1 MTWAMTRPRA
11 RRLWVGLAGL
21 GWLLASSGGA
31 LAAPGVGDPAPDW
44 TLMGS
49 DGRLHSLS
57 EYRGRKGVV
66 LAWFPKA
73 FTPG

>member
-1 MTWAMTRPRA
+1 MDPAA
-11 RRLWVGLAGL
+11 RRRGATGLWLGLASF
-21 GWLLASSGGA
+21 GWLLATGAGA
-31 LAAPGVGDPAPDW
+31 LAAPGAGDPAPDFS
-44 TLMGS
+44 LAGS

-57 EYRGRKGVV
+57 EYRGRQGVV

>member
-1 MTWAMTRPRA
+1 MKKTMTRSRA
-11 RRLWVGLAGL
+11 RSLWVGMVSL
-21 GWLLASSGGA
+21 GWLLAGSGGA
-31 LAAPGVGDPAPDW
+31 LAAPGVGDPAPDFS
-44 TLMGS
+44 LMGS

-57 EYRGRKGVV
+57 EYRGQKAVV